1 MSSEKNDLKLTESM
15 EDYLEA
21 VLILSSQLPSVRS
34 VDVASYLGY
43 SKPSVSHAVKVMI
56 AKGLLEATASKQLL
70 LTPKGKEIAQGTY
83 QRHVF
88 FTQMLTDIGVDLK
101 TAEEDAC
108 RIEHVISEETFQAI
122 RTYYSNTE
130 SSFDS

>member
-1 MSSEKNDLKLTESM
+1 MSSENKDLKLTESM

-21 VLILSSQLPSVRS
+21 VLILSSQLPCVRS

-43 SKPSVSHAVKVMI
+43 SKPSVSHAVKTMI
-56 AKGLLEATASKQLL
+56 SRGLLEVTASKQLV
-70 LTPKGKEIAQGTY
+70 LTPQGEEIAKATY

-88 FTQMLTDIGVDLK
+88 FTQMLTNIGVDTK
-101 TAEEDAC
+101 IAEEDAC

-122 RTYYSNTE
+122 QAYFSQKNA
-130 SSFDS
+130 

>member
-1 MSSEKNDLKLTESM
+1 MSSENKELKLTESM

-21 VLILSSQLPSVRS
+21 VLILSSQLPCVRS

-43 SKPSVSHAVKVMI
+43 SKPSVSHAVKAMI
-56 AKGLLEATASKQLL
+56 SRGFLEVTASKQLV
-70 LTPKGKEIAQGTY
+70 LTSQGEEIAKATY

-88 FTQMLTDIGVDLK
+88 FTQMLTNIGVDTK

-122 RTYYSNTE
+122 RSYF
-130 SSFDS
+130 SSQENI